1 MPTTRHRLPSV
12 AALRSW
18 LTAEL
23 RDRLRAG
30 RPRVSSYLARLRDP
44 RMINPAYVFA
54 AGLGVMVPIWLIF
67 LNH

>member
-1 MPTTRHRLPSV
+1 MLTIRHRLPSV
-12 AALRSW
+12 PALRAR
-18 LTAEL
+18 LTVGL

-30 RPRVSSYLARLRDP
+30 RQRVSVYLARLRDP